1 MMEVEQRE
9 LFVFVLLIFL
19 VLATANPLKIDFS
32 GALPSRARDRL
43 GCLSVFLKKVATND
57 NHATFFMKNLAKK

>member
-9 LFVFVLLIFL
+9 IFVFVLLIFL

-32 GALPSRARDRL
+32 GALPTKQGTDLVEEL
-43 GCLSVFLKKVATND
+43 GLLKIS
-57 NHATFFMKNLAKK
+57 